1 MTQIEQS
8 TQVRENLRS
17 VQNSLALKKLKGIK
31 PKGVKFKPTTNLERL
46 ISAGKE
52 ISKYTTELLD
62 LMWLDVSRYYPG
74 DLVEPFTKLAESL
87 EFSDQDLADWIDY
100 SYSDVSSFAECIVP
114 GFFASCLLNEFTKRK
129 HQDDKLSVFHF
140 DGAGNKYDYLF
151 AFTTNVDVLILN
163 NLEGNYISHNLGFR
177 KWEKYTAPDLGIIA
191 GVNVTGDH
199 NFTEVKFND
208 ANCQGLFGFN
218 VLGKALYGIR
228 AGYYFEGA
236 GGNAHSRNFTFF
248 PRRVNMMGDCVHSC
262 LDYLKLSK
270 NEIANLSSDEVFK
283 RQYDDRCKF
292 SKRVADNE
300 LDVWKEMNGAEL
312 FDLLRYLAKNPCSKS
327 TKNQIVNIAQTTY
340 KVGKNYE
347 Y

>member
-151 AFTTNVDVLILN
+151 AFTTNL
-163 NLEGNYISHNLGFR
+163 
-177 KWEKYTAPDLGIIA
+177 AP
-191 GVNVTGDH
+191 
-199 NFTEVKFND
+199 KFL
-208 ANCQGLFGFN
+208 AASVQYSFGFPRP
-218 VLGKALYGIR
+218 AIR
-228 AGYYFEGA
+228 T
-236 GGNAHSRNFTFF
+236 RFT
-248 PRRVNMMGDCVHSC
+248 
-262 LDYLKLSK
+262 L
-270 NEIANLSSDEVFK
+270 
-283 RQYDDRCKF
+283 
-292 SKRVADNE
+292 E
-300 LDVWKEMNGAEL
+300 L
-312 FDLLRYLAKNPCSKS
+312 P
-327 TKNQIVNIAQTTY
+327 
-340 KVGKNYE
+340 
-347 Y
+347 